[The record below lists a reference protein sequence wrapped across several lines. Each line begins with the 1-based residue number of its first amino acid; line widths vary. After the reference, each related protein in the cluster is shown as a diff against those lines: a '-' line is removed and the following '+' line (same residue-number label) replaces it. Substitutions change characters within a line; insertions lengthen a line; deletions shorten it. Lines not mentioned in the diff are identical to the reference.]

1 MQKLH
6 YPPPGSAPTAVPV
19 SSESETHPTQIKL
32 IEYDAHS
39 FVEKQV
45 SAVGELEDC
54 VENQKVSWVNIEGL
68 GSVETVQE
76 LGRLFQIHP
85 LAITDILTLGQRPH
99 LDAYD
104 RQIFL
109 LLQMVYSNPELELV
123 FEQLSILIG
132 DHFVL
137 TFQEEPG
144 HDVFE
149 PVRTR
154 LREGAGNARFLR
166 NDYLAYTLIDT
177 VLDHYFPAVEK
188 IGEAIEGLEEA
199 LLERPTRANLRQV
212 HEIRG
217 ALALLRRAVWPQ
229 RDVLLRLWHDES
241 GLLSDRTKPFIRD
254 TYDHALALI
263 DLLESYRDATV
274 NFMELYISG
283 LTMRTNEIVRVLT
296 VISSIFIPL
305 TFIAG
310 VYGMNFDR
318 SSSVLNMPELGSP
331 IGYPAVLLVMAAVA
345 GGMLLYFKRKRWL

>member
-6 YPPPGSAPTAVPV
+6 YPPPGSAPTAATVPTG
-19 SSESETHPTQIKL
+19 SESHPTSIKL

-39 FVEKQV
+39 FLEKQV
-45 SAVGELEDC
+45 DAVDELLDSL
-54 VENQKVSWVNIEGL
+54 ENQKVTWVNVDGL
-68 GSVETVQE
+68 GSVDLIQE

-85 LAITDILTLGQRPH
+85 LAIADIFTLGQRPH

-109 LLQMVYSNPELELV
+109 LLQMIYENQGLV
-123 FEQLSILIG
+123 VEQLSIVIG
-132 DHFVL
+132 ERFVL

-154 LREGAGNARFLR
+154 LREGVGNARFLR
-166 NDYLAYTLIDT
+166 NDYLAYILIDT
-177 VLDHYFPAVEK
+177 VIDHYFPAVEK
-188 IGEAIEGLEEA
+188 IGETIEGLEET
-199 LLERPTRANLRQV
+199 LLEKPTRENFRQV
-212 HEIRG
+212 HEIRD
-217 ALALLRRAVWPQ
+217 ALALLRRAIWPE
-229 RDVLLRLWHDES
+229 RDLLLRLWHDES

-254 TYDHALALI
+254 SYDHALALI

-283 LTMRTNEIVRVLT
+283 LSMRTNEIIRVLT

-318 SSSVLNMPELGSP
+318 SRGVLNMPELSSP
-331 IGYPAVLLVMAAVA
+331 VGYPAVLLLMAVVA
-345 GGMLLYFKRKRWL
+345 GSMILYFKRKGWL

>member
-6 YPPPGSAPTAVPV
+6 YPPPGSAPTAVTVPPG
-19 SSESETHPTQIKL
+19 SESHPTQIKL

-45 SAVGELEDC
+45 GAVGELLDSL
-54 VENQKVSWVNIEGL
+54 ENQKVTWVNVEGL
-68 GSVETVQE
+68 GSVDLIQE
-76 LGRLFQIHP
+76 IGRLFQIHP

-99 LDAYD
+99 VDAYD

-109 LLQMVYSNPELELV
+109 LLQMVYHDQELELV

-132 DHFVL
+132 ERFVL

-149 PVRTR
+149 PVRSR

-177 VLDHYFPAVEK
+177 VIDHYFPAVEN
-188 IGEAIEGLEEA
+188 IGEAIEGLEET
-199 LLERPTRANLRQV
+199 LLEKPTRENLRQV

-217 ALALLRRAVWPQ
+217 ALAVLRRAVWPQ
-229 RDVLLRLWHDES
+229 RDALLRLWHDES

-283 LTMRTNEIVRVLT
+283 VIMRTNEIVRVLT
-296 VISSIFIPL
+296 VISAIFIPL

-318 SSSVLNMPELGSP
+318 SRSVLNMPELGSP
-331 IGYPAVLLVMAAVA
+331 IGYPAVLLLMAAVA
-345 GGMLLYFKRKRWL
+345 GSMVLYFKRKHWL